1 METFGSTGRSAAFD
15 EITPVK
21 FQTFEIASNLQPFDR
36 NGLEILHC
44 WLKKL
49 DLFHVYVKLQF
60 CDDKHDND
68 TDCLV
73 GHLLPKLTIVLNW
86 PGVELEY

>member
-21 FQTFEIASNLQPFDR
+21 FQTFELVQKMENFNPLIEMDWRFCTDYSNMC
-36 NGLEILHC
+36 N
-44 WLKKL
+44 
-49 DLFHVYVKLQF
+49 VYVKLQF

-73 GHLLPKLTIVLNW
+73 GHLLPKLTIVLNR